1 MEEIKPTS
9 TPKAEQGTHQRGPEI
24 STAPKEEGYEA
35 DIALH
40 MPSNN
45 PELEIARVSLVSME
59 QVIAELLKSKKPSD
73 KRISEVVEKA
83 IHPLIVTYKDLLE
96 ASSFDNREKFLNTL
110 EVTLPYIDTFVQ
122 TAQEYANDEEMF
134 QSYIDSFAK
143 RTLTHDD

>member
-9 TPKAEQGTHQRGPEI
+9 TPKTEFHVGQRGQQV
-24 STAPKEEGYEA
+24 SATPKEEGYEA

-45 PELEIARVSLVSME
+45 PELEIARASLVSME
-59 QVIAELLKSKKPSD
+59 QVIAGLLKSEKPSD

-83 IHPLIVTYKDLLE
+83 IQPLIVTYKDLLE

-122 TAQEYANDEEMF
+122 TAQEYANDEEIF